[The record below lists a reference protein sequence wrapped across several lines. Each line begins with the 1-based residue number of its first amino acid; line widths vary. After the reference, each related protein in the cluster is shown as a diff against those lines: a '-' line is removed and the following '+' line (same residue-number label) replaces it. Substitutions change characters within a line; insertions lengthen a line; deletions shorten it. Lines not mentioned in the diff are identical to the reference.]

1 MKYALNPTTPTPL
14 R

>member
-1 MKYALNPTTPTPL
+1 MKYALI